1 MSRRGGNW
9 DACTGGAVV
18 GAAAANR
25 RKQDEIIRQQRLGL
39 AQDAEQARRALISE
53 LDDLIERLHE
63 RGADATV
70 GDYFAHLAYALTD
83 LEAALRAASFKKE
96 KALMKRV
103 SPGSIYFVID
113 PLKGY
118 AADYPRISQSLGAA
132 FHNRASDEAA
142 QRCDRR
148 MGTLALLGGM
158 GAISTSPNDAGRPL
172 RLPTRGPIPCS
183 HRSLPKDP
191 SGQLSKTTCLAGCT

>member
-1 MSRRGGNW
+1 MSRRSGNW
-9 DACTGGAVV
+9 DALTGGAVV

-53 LDDLIERLHE
+53 LDDLIERLNE

-70 GDYFAHLAYALTD
+70 GDYFAHLAYALAD

-118 AADYPRISQSLGAA
+118 ASDYLRISQSLGTSSTIGPAPKPRNVGIAEWARSRYSAA
-132 FHNRASDEAA
+132 WERFQQVRTMLADHFDYRREAPF
-142 QRCDRR
+142 
-148 MGTLALLGGM
+148 LALTE
-158 GAISTSPNDAGRPL
+158 AF
-172 RLPTRGPIPCS
+172 
-183 HRSLPKDP
+183 PKIHPDSFLKP
-191 SGQLSKTTCLAGCT
+191 PA